1 MAVTPDG
8 RIFAPIFEGQ
18 TTDDPEYV
26 AQMASN
32 PDTKFHPEYI
42 MSHGGGWSDPFTGQR
57 IGGVQDFFGV
67 TSATG
72 TGLSPEMAARFN
84 EAGEPVNPDGSPRN
98 PMAVNQN
105 ITRDPNL
112 VQDIRYDESGEL
124 IGRFIPEGFRQKAEE
139 IYQANIARHRE
150 RTPLLGLEDMG
161 IDTSGFTA
169 QEQLAWTNL
178 YNQGNENLVPTS
190 DTGTDSTLGG
200 RARGGRLGMNPW
212 EVLAQVIE
220 IALSDFGQSA
230 LTAPITEADVDGWS
244 DRIAAAGTEYQQFQE
259 ARSIRSDIL
268 QWRVGRDAIKSKYQV
283 TEEQVDAL
291 MSGTGD
297 IKHFKNT
304 GDVITYDAED
314 VTKVSTVLPDGTV
327 NPPPADA
334 DYDEGMGFILEHYPW
349 AEGLGLIDM
358 IVEAVEAGTDA
369 NVLLAK
375 IRNTPQ
381 WKATFPAIKDDQGRM
396 RFKNENDYITRVRDY
411 QGVLRDAGML
421 NEATEN
427 PLDYAAL
434 IERGIDD
441 TELASRINEYQTLS
455 EHSLGVRAAFRV
467 YANMDVSNDQL
478 YQAIVDPEASE
489 ALIEE
494 YNRNILSADFS
505 YEDFVARAT
514 DFSLQAALET
524 ISKMEIDGTVPA
536 GTVARIRGLDTD
548 QAQALVEA
556 LYLGDSADGDAFLD
570 LDEIVQSVQYALIG
584 GAAEEQGLVAPSLE
598 RVKEIRSAG
607 ITRAKA
613 LTAYGQYANQGDL
626 MNSMISRT
634 NMTSDRF
641 TQQDFE
647 EARFL
652 ARPEETD
659 LLVRG
664 VQAEQSLAAPSGQ
677 FSVAGG
683 RGGRLVQP
691 GRKGPGVRY

>member
-8 RIFAPIFEGQ
+8 RLFAPIFVGQ
-18 TTDDPEYV
+18 ISDEPAYV
-26 AQMASN
+26 AEMAAD
-32 PDTKFHPEYI
+32 PDTRFDPMYI
-42 MSHGGGWSDPFTGQR
+42 MSHSGSWSDPFTNER
-57 IGGVQDFFGV
+57 IGGVQDKFGI
-67 TSATG
+67 TKRWSQDPAHQFEG
-72 TGLSPEMAARFN
+72 FN
-84 EAGEPVNPDGSPRN
+84 EAGAPVNPDGTPRN
-98 PMAVNQN
+98 PMVVNQN
-105 ITRDPNL
+105 IART
-112 VQDIRYDESGEL
+112 
-124 IGRFIPEGFRQKAEE
+124 IG
-139 IYQANIARHRE
+139 
-150 RTPLLGLEDMG
+150 
-161 IDTSGFTA
+161 DTSGFLDEATRIQQA
-169 QEQLAWTNL
+169 NIDRASSQSFWPDRSDAPQELQDQWALDASVAA
-178 YNQGNENLVPTS
+178 EMARV
-190 DTGTDSTLGG
+190 TDSTLGN

-230 LTAPITEADVDGWS
+230 LTAPITASDVDRWS
-244 DRIAAAGTEYQQFQE
+244 ARIAAAGTEYQQFQE

-268 QWRVGRDAIKSKYQV
+268 EHRVGRGALITKYGV

-314 VTKVSTVLPDGTV
+314 VTKFSTVLPTGEV
-327 NPPPADA
+327 IQPPEAVA
-334 DYDEGMGFILEHYPW
+334 YDEAMGFILEHYPW

-358 IVEAVEAGTDA
+358 IVEGVEAGTDA

-381 WKATFPAIKDDQGRM
+381 WKATFPSIKDDQGRM
-396 RFKNENDYITRVRDY
+396 RFKNENDYITRIRDY
-411 QGVLRDAGML
+411 QEVLRAAGML
-421 NEATEN
+421 NETTET

-455 EHSLGVRAAFRV
+455 EHSQGVRGAFRV
-467 YANMDVSNDQL
+467 YANMDVSNEQL
-478 YQAIVDPEASE
+478 YQAIVDPEASA

-494 YNRNILSADFS
+494 YNRNILASDFS
-505 YEDFVARAT
+505 YEDFVARVT
-514 DFSLQAALET
+514 DFSLQTALET
-524 ISKMEIDGTVPA
+524 ISEMEIDGTVPA
-536 GTVARIRGLDTD
+536 GTVARIRGLDND

-556 LYLGDSADGDAFLD
+556 LYLGDSADGESFLD

-584 GAAEEQGLVAPSLE
+584 GAAEEVGLVAPSLE
-598 RVKEIRSAG
+598 RVKEIRNAG

-664 VQAEQSLAAPSGQ
+664 VQAEQALSAPSGQ
-677 FSVAGG
+677 FGVVAG
-683 RGGRLVQP
+683 RGGRLVEP
-691 GRKGPGVRY
+691 GRRGPGVRY

>member
-8 RIFAPIFEGQ
+8 RIFAPIFVGQ
-18 TTDDPEYV
+18 TTDDPAAV
-26 AQMASN
+26 AAMAADPN
-32 PDTKFHPEYI
+32 TKFHPEYI
-42 MSHGGGWSDPFTGQR
+42 MSHGGGWRDPFTDER
-57 IGGVQDFFGV
+57 IGGVQDRFGV
-67 TSATG
+67 TSNWSADPAHQFEG
-72 TGLSPEMAARFN
+72 FN

-98 PMAVNQN
+98 PMVVNQN
-105 ITRDPNL
+105 ITRTIGDTSGFL
-112 VQDIRYDESGEL
+112 DEATR
-124 IGRFIPEGFRQKAEE
+124 IQ
-139 IYQANIARHRE
+139 QANIASHRA

-178 YNQGNENLVPTS
+178 YNQGNENLVTTS
-190 DTGTDSTLGG
+190 STLGD

-220 IALSDFGQSA
+220 IALEDFGQSA

-244 DRIAAAGTEYQQFQE
+244 ERIAAKGTEYLQFKE

-268 QWRVGRDAIKSKYQV
+268 EWRVGDDALMTKYGV
-283 TEEQVDAL
+283 TEEQVGAL
-291 MSGTGD
+291 MGPTGD

-304 GDVITYDAED
+304 GDVITYDAAD
-314 VTKVSTVLPDGTV
+314 VTQVSTVLPTGEV
-327 NPPPADA
+327 IQPPEDVA
-334 DYDEGMGFILEHYPW
+334 YDEAMGFILEHYPW

-411 QGVLRDAGML
+411 QEVLRDAGML

-434 IERGIDD
+434 IERGIDH

-455 EHSLGVRAAFRV
+455 EHSVGVRAAFRV

-478 YQAIVDPEASE
+478 YQAIIDPEASE

-524 ISKMEIDGTVPA
+524 ISKMEIDGTVPT

-556 LYLGDSADGDAFLD
+556 LYLGDSADGEAFLD

-647 EARFL
+647 EAQFL

>member
-1 MAVTPDG
+1 
-8 RIFAPIFEGQ
+8 
-18 TTDDPEYV
+18 
-26 AQMASN
+26 
-32 PDTKFHPEYI
+32 
-42 MSHGGGWSDPFTGQR
+42 
-57 IGGVQDFFGV
+57 
-67 TSATG
+67 
-72 TGLSPEMAARFN
+72 
-84 EAGEPVNPDGSPRN
+84 
-98 PMAVNQN
+98 
-105 ITRDPNL
+105 
-112 VQDIRYDESGEL
+112 
-124 IGRFIPEGFRQKAEE
+124 
-139 IYQANIARHRE
+139 
-150 RTPLLGLEDMG
+150 
-161 IDTSGFTA
+161 
-169 QEQLAWTNL
+169 
-178 YNQGNENLVPTS
+178 
-190 DTGTDSTLGG
+190 
-200 RARGGRLGMNPW
+200 MNPW

-230 LTAPITEADVDGWS
+230 LTAPITASDVDGWS
-244 DRIAAAGTEYQQFQE
+244 ARIAAAGTGYQQFQE

-268 QWRVGRDAIKSKYQV
+268 QWRVGRDAIKSQYGV
-283 TEEQVDAL
+283 TEEQVDA
-291 MSGTGD
+291 MMGPTGD

-304 GDVITYDAED
+304 GDVITYNAGDITQ
-314 VTKVSTVLPDGTV
+314 VTTVLPDGTV
-327 NPPPADA
+327 IQPPEDA
-334 DYDEGMGFILEHYPW
+334 AYDEAMGFILENYPW

-396 RFKNENDYITRVRDY
+396 RFKNENDYIARIRDY
-411 QGVLRDAGML
+411 QGVLQDAGML

-434 IERGIDD
+434 IERGIDH
-441 TELASRINEYQTLS
+441 TELSSRINEYQTLS
-455 EHSLGVRAAFRV
+455 EHSQGVRAAFRV
-467 YANMDVSNDQL
+467 YANMDVSNEQL

-524 ISKMEIDGTVPA
+524 ISEMEIDGTVPA

-556 LYLGDSADGDAFLD
+556 LYLGDSADGEAFLD

-584 GAAEEQGLVAPSLE
+584 GAAEEQGLVAPTLE
-598 RVKEIRSAG
+598 RVKEIRNAG

-634 NMTSDRF
+634 NMTADRF

-659 LLVRG
+659 LLIRG
-664 VQAEQSLAAPSGQ
+664 VQAEQALTAPSGQ
-677 FSVAGG
+677 FGTTAG
-683 RGGRLVQP
+683 RGGRLAQP
-691 GRKGPGVRY
+691 GRRGPGARY

>member
-18 TTDDPEYV
+18 TTDDPTAV
-26 AQMASN
+26 AAMAADPN
-32 PDTKFHPEYI
+32 AKFHPEYI
-42 MSHGGGWSDPFTGQR
+42 MSHGGGWSDPFTNER
-57 IGGVQDFFGV
+57 IGGVQDKFGI
-67 TSATG
+67 TNKWSQDPAHQFEG
-72 TGLSPEMAARFN
+72 FN
-84 EAGEPVNPDGSPRN
+84 EEGAPVNPDGTSRN
-98 PMAVNQN
+98 PMEVNRN
-105 ITRDPNL
+105 ITRT
-112 VQDIRYDESGEL
+112 
-124 IGRFIPEGFRQKAEE
+124 IG
-139 IYQANIARHRE
+139 
-150 RTPLLGLEDMG
+150 
-161 IDTSGFTA
+161 DTSGFAAVA
-169 QEQLAWTNL
+169 QGMYDKNMARAEQQNWWPNPSMAPQEDQDRWLDEARMAAASP
-178 YNQGNENLVPTS
+178 NQS
-190 DTGTDSTLGG
+190 LGD
-200 RARGGRLGMNPW
+200 RARGGRQGMNPW

-230 LTAPITEADVDGWS
+230 LTAPITASDVDGWS
-244 DRIAAAGTEYQQFQE
+244 ARIAAAGTGYQQFQE

-268 QWRVGRDAIKSKYQV
+268 EWRVGRDAVKSQYGV
-283 TEEQVDAL
+283 TDEQVDAL

-297 IKHFKNT
+297 IKHFRNT
-304 GDVITYDAED
+304 GDVITHNTDGTGY
-314 VTKVSTVLPDGTV
+314 STVLPDGTV
-327 NPPPADA
+327 NAPPDSAAENDA
-334 DYDEGMGFILEHYPW
+334 MGFILEHYPW
-349 AEGLGLIDM
+349 AEGLGLVDM

-369 NVLLAK
+369 NVLLAQV
-375 IRNTPQ
+375 RNTPQ

-396 RFKNENDYITRVRDY
+396 RFKNENDYITRIRDY

-434 IERGIDD
+434 IERGIDH
-441 TELASRINEYQTLS
+441 TELSSRINEYQTLS
-455 EHSLGVRAAFRV
+455 EHSQGVRAAFRV

-489 ALIEE
+489 ALIGE

-524 ISKMEIDGTVPA
+524 ISEMEIDGTVPV

-556 LYLGDSADGDAFLD
+556 LYLGDSADGEAFLD

-584 GAAEEQGLVAPSLE
+584 GAAEEAGLVAPTLE
-598 RVKEIRSAG
+598 RVKEIRNAG

-634 NMTSDRF
+634 NMTADRF

-664 VQAEQSLAAPSGQ
+664 VQAEQALTAPSGQ
-677 FSVAGG
+677 FGTTAA
-683 RGGRLVQP
+683 RGGRLAQP
-691 GRKGPGVRY
+691 GRRGAGARY

>member
-18 TTDDPEYV
+18 TTDDPATV
-26 AQMASN
+26 AAMAADPN
-32 PDTKFHPEYI
+32 AKFHPEYI
-42 MSHGGGWSDPFTGQR
+42 MSHGGAWRDPFTDER
-57 IGGVQDFFGV
+57 IGGVQDKFGI
-67 TSATG
+67 TKNWSADPAHQFEG
-72 TGLSPEMAARFN
+72 FN

-98 PMAVNQN
+98 PMVVNRD
-105 ITRDPNL
+105 ITRT
-112 VQDIRYDESGEL
+112 
-124 IGRFIPEGFRQKAEE
+124 IG
-139 IYQANIARHRE
+139 
-150 RTPLLGLEDMG
+150 
-161 IDTSGFTA
+161 DTSGFLDEATRIQQA
-169 QEQLAWTNL
+169 NIDRASSQSFWPDRSDAPQELQDQWALDASVAA
-178 YNQGNENLVPTS
+178 EMARA
-190 DTGTDSTLGG
+190 TDSTLGN

-220 IALSDFGQSA
+220 IALEDFGQSA
-230 LTAPITEADVDGWS
+230 MTAPITEADVDRWS

-259 ARSIRSDIL
+259 ARSIRSEIL
-268 QWRVGRDAIKSKYQV
+268 QRRVGRDAIKSKYQV

-314 VTKVSTVLPDGTV
+314 ATKVSTVLPDGTV

-334 DYDEGMGFILEHYPW
+334 EYDKAMGFILEHYPW

-358 IVEAVEAGTDA
+358 IVEAVEAGTEA

-396 RFKNENDYITRVRDY
+396 RFKNENDYITRVQDY

-434 IERGIDD
+434 IERGIDH

-455 EHSLGVRAAFRV
+455 EHSVGVRAAFRV

>member
-1 MAVTPDG
+1 MTVTADG
-8 RIFAPIFEGQ
+8 RLTLANDEAAPAATPVWEQQPGIGLVL
-18 TTDDPEYV
+18 TNPGPGYTGPLMLPGNADPDHF
-26 AQMASN
+26 M
-32 PDTKFHPEYI
+32 
-42 MSHGGGWSDPFTGQR
+42 
-57 IGGVQDFFGV
+57 
-67 TSATG
+67 ATG
-72 TGLSPEMAARFN
+72 SLRIMGSEGAGTPHAVAAGTATQTQKNDYRDQSFATNMPDAMLAQSLSSM
-84 EAGEPVNPDGSPRN
+84 
-98 PMAVNQN
+98 
-105 ITRDPNL
+105 
-112 VQDIRYDESGEL
+112 
-124 IGRFIPEGFRQKAEE
+124 
-139 IYQANIARHRE
+139 
-150 RTPLLGLEDMG
+150 
-161 IDTSGFTA
+161 
-169 QEQLAWTNL
+169 
-178 YNQGNENLVPTS
+178 
-190 DTGTDSTLGG
+190 
-200 RARGGRLGMNPW
+200 ARGDRLGMNPW

-220 IALSDFGQSA
+220 IALTDFGQSR
-230 LTAPITEADVDGWS
+230 LTAPITPTDVERWS

-268 QWRVGRDAIKSKYQV
+268 QWRVGREAIKAQYEV

-304 GDVITYDAED
+304 GDVITYDPGD
-314 VTKVSTVLPDGTV
+314 VTKFSTVLPDGTV
-327 NPPPADA
+327 KLPQDGELTDDA
-334 DYDEGMGFILEHYPW
+334 MGFILEHYPW
-349 AEGLGLIDM
+349 AEGLGLVDM
-358 IVEAVEAGTDA
+358 IVEAVEAGTDP

-375 IRNTPQ
+375 IRNTPA
-381 WKATFPAIKDDQGRM
+381 WKATFPSIKDDQGRM
-396 RFKNENDYITRVRDY
+396 RFKNENDYITRIRDY

-434 IERGIDD
+434 IERGIDH
-441 TELASRINEYQTLS
+441 TELSSRINEYQTLS

-524 ISKMEIDGTVPA
+524 ISKMEIDGTVPV

-556 LYLGDSADGDAFLD
+556 LYLGDSADGEAFLD

-584 GAAEEQGLVAPSLE
+584 GAAEEQGLVAPTLE

-634 NMTSDRF
+634 NMTSDKF

-664 VQAEQSLAAPSGQ
+664 VQAEQALTAPSGQ
-677 FSVAGG
+677 FAVAAA
-683 RGGRLVQP
+683 RGGRLAQP
-691 GRKGPGVRY
+691 GRRGPGNRY